1 LRKNMNTNDLHD
13 VVIRNGKIFDGSGGK
28 PFIGDVAID
37 DGKIS
42 LVGVIEGSGRK
53 EIDAKGNL
61 VTPGWVDIHTH
72 YDGQVCWDPYL
83 TPSSWHG
90 VTTVVMGNCGV
101 GFAPVKPGDENFLIQ
116 LMEGVEDIPGSALHE
131 GIEWDWETF
140 PEFLDA
146 IEKKEF
152 VMDLGF
158 MIGHGPLR
166 SYVMG
171 YERCQNQV
179 DASEAEIGKMSEL
192 VTEAIDSGALGFSTS
207 RTILH
212 RDIYGKYVPGTEAS
226 SEEMRALAFG
236 VDKAGEGTLEITS
249 DWLDEEIEM
258 SWMKEYVNKSDCGLT
273 FLQTSGDAV
282 KTILF
287 AEEQFLKGKNIRPQF
302 PGRNVGL
309 MFGLE
314 SSLHPFIQY
323 PAYKEIAD
331 LPLDQKFEVMKD
343 PDFKKKLLSQQ
354 PDFQSEIEIQLAKN
368 PNNKTSEEIA
378 KDVELPTKLTSNY
391 ETQFILGTPPNYEP
405 GKEDSIAAIA
415 INRGISELEVMY
427 DEMIKNNGTNLIYAA
442 FTPYENYKLD
452 FVEQAYGLKS
462 SVAGGSDGGA
472 HCGLICDASMPTTNL
487 SHWAR
492 DREAGKKFS
501 LEMLIKKQTK
511 DTAETFGLF
520 DRGEIKVGMLGDIN
534 IIDFE
539 KLNVSHPK
547 MIHDLPLGGR
557 RLVQDAT
564 GYVATIKS
572 GQVISENGVATGV
585 LPGNLIRGKQV
596 CDVKS
601 GITKVTLFD
610 RTFRLLF
617 VKAARLIWG
626 LSKKSMKTTIVSEA

>member
-1 LRKNMNTNDLHD
+1 MNTNELHD
-13 VVIRNGKIFDGSGGK
+13 VVIRNGKIFDGSGKK

-42 LVGVIEGSGRK
+42 LVGVIEGSGKK
-53 EIDAKGNL
+53 EIDARGNL

-192 VTEAIDSGALGFSTS
+192 VTEAIDSGALGFSSS

-236 VDKAGEGTLEITS
+236 VDRAGEGTLEITS

-258 SWMKEYVNKSDCGLT
+258 SWMKEYVKKSDCGLT

-354 PDFQSEIEIQLAKN
+354 PDFKSEIEIQLAKN
-368 PNNKTSEEIA
+368 PNNKTREEIA

-415 INRGISELEVMY
+415 TNRGISELEVMY

-492 DREAGKKFS
+492 DREAGKKLP
-501 LEMLIKKQTK
+501 LEMLIRKQTK

-520 DRGEIKVGMLGDIN
+520 DRGEIKSGMLADIN

-539 KLNVSHPK
+539 QLNVSHPK

-572 GQVISENGVATGV
+572 GEIISENGKATGA

-596 CDVKS
+596 CEVKS
-601 GITKVTLFD
+601 GIEKISLFD
-610 RTFRLLF
+610 RTIRLLL
-617 VKAARLIWG
+617 VKMARFAWG

>member
-1 LRKNMNTNDLHD
+1 MHTEKNNLHD
-13 VVIRNGKIFDGSGGK
+13 VVIRNGKIIDGSGAK
-28 PFIGDVAID
+28 PFIGDIAINE
-37 DGKIS
+37 GKIS
-42 LVGVIEGSGRK
+42 LIGEIKGSGK
-53 EIDAKGNL
+53 EEIDAKGNL
-61 VTPGWVDIHTH
+61 VTPGWVDVHTH

-101 GFAPVKPGDENFLIQ
+101 GFAPVRPGDENFLIQ

-140 PEFLDA
+140 PEFLNA
-146 IEKKEF
+146 IEKKDF

-158 MIGHGPLR
+158 MMGHGPLR

-179 DASEAEIGKMSEL
+179 DASEAEIDKMSEL
-192 VTEAIDSGALGFSTS
+192 VTEAINAGALGFSTS

-258 SWMKEYVNKSDCGLT
+258 SWMKEYVKKSDCGLT

-331 LPLDQKFEVMKD
+331 LPLEQKYEIMKD
-343 PDFKKKLLSQQ
+343 PTFKKKLLGQQ
-354 PDFQSEIEIQLAKN
+354 PDFESEIKIQLAKN
-368 PNNKTSEEIA
+368 PNNKTREEIA
-378 KDVELPTKLTSNY
+378 KDVQLPTKLTSNY

-405 GKEDSIAAIA
+405 KKEDSIAAVA
-415 INRGISELEVMY
+415 LERGISELEVMY
-427 DEMIKNNGTNLIYAA
+427 DEMIKNNGSNLIYAA

-492 DREAGKKFS
+492 DREAGKKFP

-572 GQVISENGVATGV
+572 GQVISENGVATGA

-596 CDVKS
+596 CDAKS
-601 GITKVTLFD
+601 EITKVPLFD

>member
-1 LRKNMNTNDLHD
+1 MKNNNLHD
-13 VVIRNGKIFDGSGGK
+13 LVIRNGRIINGSGDQA
-28 PFIGDVAID
+28 FIGDIAID
-37 DGKIS
+37 NEKITQVGKVDKAGI
-42 LVGVIEGSGRK
+42 R
-53 EIDAKGNL
+53 EIDAEENL

-101 GFAPVKPGDENFLIQ
+101 GFAPVRPGDENFLIQ

-131 GIEWDWETF
+131 GIEWEWETF

-179 DASEAEIGKMSEL
+179 DASEEEIAKMSEI
-192 VTEAIDSGALGFSTS
+192 VTEAIDAGALGFSTS

-249 DWLDEEIEM
+249 DWLDEEIEL
-258 SWMKEYVNKSDCGLT
+258 SWMKEYVKKSDCGLT

-287 AEEQFLKGKNIRPQF
+287 SEEQFLRGKNIRPQF

-323 PAYKEIAD
+323 PAYKEIAH
-331 LPLDQKFEVMKD
+331 LPLDQKFEIMND
-343 PDFKKKLLSQQ
+343 PSFKEKILNQQ
-354 PDFQSEIEIQLAKN
+354 PDFESEIKARLAEN
-368 PNNKTSEEIA
+368 FNNKTEEEIA
-378 KDVELPTKLTSNY
+378 ADVALPTKLTSNY

-405 GKEDSIAAIA
+405 KKEDSIAALA
-415 INRGISELEVMY
+415 KVRGISELEVMY
-427 DEMIKNNGTNLIYAA
+427 DEMMRNKGTNLIYAA

-452 FVEQAYGLKS
+452 FVEQAYRLKS

-487 SHWAR
+487 SHWGR
-492 DREAGKKFS
+492 DREAGKKFP
-501 LEMLIKKQTK
+501 LEMLIRKQTK

-520 DRGEIKVGMLGDIN
+520 DRGEIKPGMLADIN
-534 IIDFE
+534 IINFE

-572 GQVISENGVATGV
+572 GVIISENGIATGEF
-585 LPGNLIRGKQV
+585 PGNLIRGKQV
-596 CDVKS
+596 CEVKS
-601 GITKVTLFD
+601 GMDKVPLFD
-610 RTFRLLF
+610 RTIRLFMIKVAKFL
-617 VKAARLIWG
+617 WG
-626 LSKKSMKTTIVSEA
+626 LSKKSVKTTIVSEA